1 MISELKSERSESL
14 SHANISEIGDVG
26 DGCLHFLAYTLAYL
40 ASLPKIHSFLPDCG
54 SFA

>member
-14 SHANISEIGDVG
+14 SHANISEIGD
-26 DGCLHFLAYTLAYL
+26 GCLRFLAYTLAYL